1 MDLKILKIAA
11 NTENNKE
18 IKNYTH
24 KAKYKNSM
32 CGDEMEVSL
41 IVKNKNI
48 KDFGY
53 KCKSCIYCQASVSLL
68 SKNSINLS
76 LEKVKNLINCAIY
89 YFEENSSGFPKE
101 WKIFNQ
107 IFNKKNISRKECI
120 LLPFK
125 TISKA
130 LNLSK

>member
-1 MDLKILKIAA
+1 MDLKILQIAS
-11 NTENNKE
+11 NTENNKVL
-18 IKNYTH
+18 NNHTH
-24 KAKYKNSM
+24 KSKNKNPM

-76 LEKVKNLINCAIY
+76 LEEIIFILKGEILKGHLIPL
-89 YFEENSSGFPKE
+89 SS
-101 WKIFNQ
+101 
-107 IFNKKNISRKECI
+107 
-120 LLPFK
+120 
-125 TISKA
+125 
-130 LNLSK
+130 

>member
-32 CGDEMEVSL
+32 CGDEMEISL
-41 IVKNKNI
+41 IEKNKNI

-76 LEKVKNLINCAIY
+76 LEKVQNLINCAIY

-101 WKIFNQ
+101 WKILEEEPAGLA
-107 IFNKKNISRKECI
+107 S
-120 LLPFK
+120 L
-125 TISKA
+125 
-130 LNLSK
+130 

>member
-1 MDLKILKIAA
+1 MDLKNLKIAA

-48 KDFGY
+48 KDFG
-53 KCKSCIYCQASVSLL
+53 
-68 SKNSINLS
+68 INVNHVFT
-76 LEKVKNLINCAIY
+76 VKHL
-89 YFEENSSGFPKE
+89 
-101 WKIFNQ
+101 
-107 IFNKKNISRKECI
+107 
-120 LLPFK
+120 
-125 TISKA
+125 
-130 LNLSK
+130 

>member
-24 KAKYKNSM
+24 KDKYKNSM

-53 KCKSCIYCQASVSLL
+53 KCKSCIYCQASASIL
-68 SKNSINLS
+68 SKKSINKS
-76 LEKVKNLINCAIY
+76 IKKMREIIIIANNFFENASEK
-89 YFEENSSGFPKE
+89 FPKE
-101 WKIFNQ
+101 WKILEKL
-107 IFNKKNISRKECI
+107 FNKKNISRKECL

-125 TISKA
+125 TLAKA
-130 LNLSK
+130 LKS